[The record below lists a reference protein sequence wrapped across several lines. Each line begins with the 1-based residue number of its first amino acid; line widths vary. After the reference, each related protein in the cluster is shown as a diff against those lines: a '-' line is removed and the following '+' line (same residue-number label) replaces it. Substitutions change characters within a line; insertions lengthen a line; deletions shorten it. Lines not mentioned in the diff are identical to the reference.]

1 MTGVQTCALPIYGAA
16 VSVWGSTS
24 NAYGN
29 KSTRQSLL
37 FHPDAFGLACVD
49 LPKPESATYCVRVRS
64 PRLNIPIRL
73 IQFYNGSTDQE
84 LYRLD
89 ILFGWAVLRDQF
101 ACRVVG

>member
-1 MTGVQTCALPIYGAA
+1 MTGVQTCALPIYAK
-16 VSVWGSTS
+16 T
-24 NAYGN
+24 
-29 KSTRQSLL
+29 TRQSLL